1 VARRKAVRLAP
12 TGGDDEPR
20 HQRNAAHLAVLH
32 RAPDA
37 LMLLPRREERGEA
50 MPLLSLRS

>member
-50 MPLLSLRS
+50 